1 MMNEKKLQFIE
12 NIGWRYETEHNMTR
26 RMQDHDYQ
34 SRCIYML
41 TLALA
46 DRSQPLLGHLSLD
59 AQGEAM
65 LTPSAL
71 GEAVKR
77 EWYALGKEFPQLW
90 IMRVQLMEEHLHVV
104 VFVKEKLPKHLGKL
118 VGIVKNRS
126 NKHYWQ
132 QLTTQGRLAPKG
144 QQTPP
149 PLFAENFQDTIL
161 THEGQLETMLKYIE
175 DNPKRAITKRQNP
188 ELFKVVRELR
198 VKAMQP
204 LKAMQALKAMQPSCN
219 ELDLAMA
226 MQPLKALQ
234 PSCNEPNMQPRGN
247 ELDQQPRGNELDGAG
262 GLSGV
267 CELGS
272 LTFAAIGNKW
282 LLERGVRMQ
291 VRCHNNTTPENLKLI
306 ERQKEYFLNRG
317 QKGGVIVSPCISA
330 GEKEIAR
337 AALDAKLPLIV
348 ILENGFPPLYKPP
361 GKYFD
366 ACAEGLLLML
376 APWSY
381 HMEKRA
387 ITRQQC
393 LALNAMAAAISN
405 EPWTAEIE
413 RAMQPLKAMQP
424 SCNELD
430 MQARGNEPDQA
441 MAMQPSCNELDM
453 QPRGSELDMQAR
465 GSELDHEKTKKQ
477 C

>member
-1 MMNEKKLQFIE
+1 MSEKKPRYLE
-12 NIGWRYETEHNMTR
+12 GIGWRYETEHSMTR

-46 DRSQPLLGHLSLD
+46 DRSQPLLGHLGLD
-59 AQGEAM
+59 AQGKAM

-71 GEAVKR
+71 GYAVTR
-77 EWYALGKEFPQLW
+77 EWYALEKDYPQLW

-104 VFVKEKLPKHLGKL
+104 VFVKDKLPKHLGKL

-132 QLTTQGRLAPKG
+132 ALTAQGRLAPKG

-161 THEGQLETMLKYIE
+161 THEGQLETMLRYVD
-175 DNPKRAITKRQNP
+175 DNPKRAMTKRQNP
-188 ELFKVVRELR
+188 ELFKVVRELK
-198 VKAMQP
+198 VKTMQP
-204 LKAMQALKAMQPSCN
+204 NRKTMQPSCN
-219 ELDLAMA
+219 E
-226 MQPLKALQ
+226 QNRP
-234 PSCNEPNMQPRGN
+234 
-247 ELDQQPRGNELDGAG
+247 DGMS
-262 GLSGV
+262 GL

-272 LTFAAIGNKW
+272 LTFAAIGNHW

-306 ERQKEYFLNRG
+306 ERQKEYFLDRG
-317 QKGGVIVSPCISA
+317 QKGGVVVSPCISA

-337 AALDAKLPLIV
+337 AALDAKQPLIV

-376 APWSY
+376 APWPY
-381 HMEKRA
+381 HMERRT

-393 LALNAMAAAISN
+393 LALNDMAAAISN
-405 EPWTAEIE
+405 EPWTQEQE
-413 RAMQPLKAMQP
+413 
-424 SCNELD
+424 
-430 MQARGNEPDQA
+430 QAL
-441 MAMQPSCNELDM
+441 S
-453 QPRGSELDMQAR
+453 
-465 GSELDHEKTKKQ
+465 T
-477 C
+477 

>member
-1 MMNEKKLQFIE
+1 MTDKKPTYIE
-12 NIGWRYETEHNMTR
+12 GIGWRYETEHSMTR

-41 TLALA
+41 TLTLA
-46 DRSQPLLGHLSLD
+46 DRSQPLLGRLGLN
-59 AQGEAM
+59 AKGEAM

-77 EWYALGKEFPQLW
+77 EWYALHKEYPQLW

-126 NKHYWQ
+126 NKHFWQ
-132 QLTTQGRLAPKG
+132 ELTAQGRLAPKG

-161 THEGQLETMLKYIE
+161 THEGQLETMLRYVD
-175 DNPKRAITKRQNP
+175 DNPKRAMTKRQNP

-198 VKAMQP
+198 VKTMQSRCTEQNQQSSCTEQNP
-204 LKAMQALKAMQPSCN
+204 QPSCT
-219 ELDLAMA
+219 EQKRLD
-226 MQPLKALQ
+226 
-234 PSCNEPNMQPRGN
+234 S
-247 ELDQQPRGNELDGAG
+247 
-262 GLSGV
+262 LSGM

-272 LTFAAIGNKW
+272 LTFAAIGNQW

-306 ERQKEYFLNRG
+306 ARQKEYFLNRG
-317 QKGGVIVSPCISA
+317 KKGGVVVSPCISA

-337 AALDAKLPLIV
+337 AALDAKQPLIV

-376 APWSY
+376 APWPY
-381 HMEKRA
+381 HMEKRT

-393 LALNAMAAAISN
+393 LALNDMAAAISN
-405 EPWTAEIE
+405 EPWTQELE
-413 RAMQPLKAMQP
+413 QAMQP
-424 SCNELD
+424 
-430 MQARGNEPDQA
+430 RY
-441 MAMQPSCNELDM
+441 
-453 QPRGSELDMQAR
+453 
-465 GSELDHEKTKKQ
+465 
-477 C
+477 

>member
-1 MMNEKKLQFIE
+1 MSEKRPRYIE
-12 NIGWRYETEHNMTR
+12 GIGWRYETEHSMTR

-46 DRSQPLLGHLSLD
+46 DRSQPLLGHLGLD
-59 AQGEAM
+59 AQGKAM

-71 GEAVKR
+71 GYAVAR
-77 EWYALGKEFPQLW
+77 EWYALEKDYPQLW

-104 VFVKEKLPKHLGKL
+104 LFVKEKLPKHLGKL

-132 QLTTQGRLAPKG
+132 ALTAQGRLAPKG
-144 QQTPP
+144 MQTPP

-161 THEGQLETMLKYIE
+161 THEGQLETMLQYVD
-175 DNPKRAITKRQNP
+175 DNPKRAMMKRQNP

-198 VKAMQP
+198 VNTMLSVERCTQTAANP
-204 LKAMQALKAMQPSCN
+204 TNSEARLPSSN
-219 ELDLAMA
+219 EHN
-226 MQPLKALQ
+226 PPK
-234 PSCNEPNMQPRGN
+234 S
-247 ELDQQPRGNELDGAG
+247 
-262 GLSGV
+262 LSGKHNPPESLSGKQNPPESLSGL

-272 LTFAAIGNKW
+272 LTFAAIGNHW

-306 ERQKEYFLNRG
+306 ERQKEYFLDRG
-317 QKGGVIVSPCISA
+317 QKGGVVVSPCISA

-337 AALDAKLPLIV
+337 AVLEAKQPLIV

-376 APWSY
+376 APWPY
-381 HMEKRA
+381 HMERRT

-393 LALNAMAAAISN
+393 LALNDMAAAISN
-405 EPWTAEIE
+405 EPWTQEQE
-413 RAMQPLKAMQP
+413 
-424 SCNELD
+424 
-430 MQARGNEPDQA
+430 QAL
-441 MAMQPSCNELDM
+441 SI
-453 QPRGSELDMQAR
+453 
-465 GSELDHEKTKKQ
+465 
-477 C
+477 

>member
-1 MMNEKKLQFIE
+1 MSEKKPKHIE
-12 NIGWRYETEHNMTR
+12 GIGWRYETEHNMTR

-46 DRSQPLLGHLSLD
+46 DRSQPLLGRLGLD

-65 LTPSAL
+65 FTPSAL
-71 GEAVKR
+71 GEAVVR
-77 EWYALGKEFPQLW
+77 EWYALEKAYPQLW
-90 IMRVQLMEEHLHVV
+90 IMRLQLMEEHLHVV

-132 QLTTQGRLAPKG
+132 ALTAQGLLAPKG

-161 THEGQLETMLKYIE
+161 THEGQLKTMLQYVD
-175 DNPKRAITKRQNP
+175 DNPKRAMTKRQNP

-198 VKAMQP
+198 VE
-204 LKAMQALKAMQPSCN
+204 AMQPSYGT
-219 ELDLAMA
+219 M
-226 MQPLKALQ
+226 Q
-234 PSCNEPNMQPRGN
+234 PSCIEQNRPSCNKQNRLEG
-247 ELDQQPRGNELDGAG
+247 GS
-262 GLSGV
+262 GLS
-267 CELGS
+267 ELGS
-272 LTFAAIGNKW
+272 LTFAAIGNQW
-282 LLERGVRMQ
+282 LLKRGVRMQ

-306 ERQKEYFLNRG
+306 ERQKEYFLARG
-317 QKGGVIVSPCISA
+317 QKGGVVVSPCISA

-337 AALDAKLPLIV
+337 AALDAKQPLIV

-376 APWSY
+376 APWPY
-381 HMEKRA
+381 HMEKHT

-393 LALNAMAAAISN
+393 LALNNMAAAISN
-405 EPWTAEIE
+405 EPWTQELEQALSE
-413 RAMQPLKAMQP
+413 R
-424 SCNELD
+424 
-430 MQARGNEPDQA
+430 
-441 MAMQPSCNELDM
+441 
-453 QPRGSELDMQAR
+453 
-465 GSELDHEKTKKQ
+465 
-477 C
+477 

>member
-1 MMNEKKLQFIE
+1 MTDKKPTYIE
-12 NIGWRYETEHNMTR
+12 GIGWRYETEHSMTR

-41 TLALA
+41 TLTLA
-46 DRSQPLLGHLSLD
+46 DRSQPLLGRLGLN
-59 AQGEAM
+59 AKGEAM

-77 EWYALGKEFPQLW
+77 EWYALHKEYPQLW

-126 NKHYWQ
+126 NKHFWQ
-132 QLTTQGRLAPKG
+132 ELTEQGRLAPKG

-161 THEGQLETMLKYIE
+161 THEGQLETMLRYVD
-175 DNPKRAITKRQNP
+175 DNPKRAMTKRQNP

-198 VKAMQP
+198 VKTMQSRCTEQNQQSSCTEQNP
-204 LKAMQALKAMQPSCN
+204 QPSCT
-219 ELDLAMA
+219 EQKRLD
-226 MQPLKALQ
+226 
-234 PSCNEPNMQPRGN
+234 S
-247 ELDQQPRGNELDGAG
+247 
-262 GLSGV
+262 LSGM

-272 LTFAAIGNKW
+272 LTFAAIGNQW

-306 ERQKEYFLNRG
+306 ARQKEYFLNRG
-317 QKGGVIVSPCISA
+317 KKGGVVVSPCISA

-337 AALDAKLPLIV
+337 AALDAKQPLIV

-376 APWSY
+376 APWPY
-381 HMEKRA
+381 HMEKRT

-393 LALNAMAAAISN
+393 LALNDMAAAISN
-405 EPWTAEIE
+405 EPWTQELE
-413 RAMQPLKAMQP
+413 QAMQP
-424 SCNELD
+424 
-430 MQARGNEPDQA
+430 RY
-441 MAMQPSCNELDM
+441 
-453 QPRGSELDMQAR
+453 
-465 GSELDHEKTKKQ
+465 
-477 C
+477 

>member
-1 MMNEKKLQFIE
+1 
-12 NIGWRYETEHNMTR
+12 MTR

-41 TLALA
+41 TLTLA
-46 DRSQPLLGHLSLD
+46 DRSQPLLGRLGLN
-59 AQGEAM
+59 AKGEAM

-77 EWYALGKEFPQLW
+77 EWYALHKEYPQLW

-126 NKHYWQ
+126 NKHFWQ
-132 QLTTQGRLAPKG
+132 ELTEQGRLAPKG

-161 THEGQLETMLKYIE
+161 THEGQLETMLRYVD
-175 DNPKRAITKRQNP
+175 DNPKRAMTKRQNP

-198 VKAMQP
+198 VKTMQS
-204 LKAMQALKAMQPSCN
+204 SCT
-219 ELDLAMA
+219 EQKRLD
-226 MQPLKALQ
+226 
-234 PSCNEPNMQPRGN
+234 S
-247 ELDQQPRGNELDGAG
+247 
-262 GLSGV
+262 LSGL

-272 LTFAAIGNKW
+272 LTFAAIGNQW

-306 ERQKEYFLNRG
+306 SRQKEYFLNRG
-317 QKGGVIVSPCISA
+317 KKGGVVVSPCISA

-337 AALDAKLPLIV
+337 AALDAKQPLIV

-376 APWSY
+376 APWPY
-381 HMEKRA
+381 HMEKRT

-393 LALNAMAAAISN
+393 LALNDMAAAISN
-405 EPWTAEIE
+405 EPWTQELE
-413 RAMQPLKAMQP
+413 QAMQP
-424 SCNELD
+424 
-430 MQARGNEPDQA
+430 RY
-441 MAMQPSCNELDM
+441 
-453 QPRGSELDMQAR
+453 
-465 GSELDHEKTKKQ
+465 
-477 C
+477 